1 MFQTI
6 LYISKIF
13 WEKIFQSNYKMYN
26 GKIIKEL
33 LDRKNIPYGD
43 LLRAIGMNPKQTSVN
58 SLVTGNPSAKR
69 LEAIAD
75 FLGVTIDTLFIREGV
90 EMSTEEELKSLSIT
104 QLRNQVAHLREQLQF
119 REEMLKE
126 KEERLKEKE
135 ARIQLLEKLNDVISS
150 SN

>member
-1 MFQTI
+1 
-6 LYISKIF
+6 
-13 WEKIFQSNYKMYN
+13 MYN

-75 FLGVTIDTLFIREGV
+75 FLGVSIDTLFIREGV
-90 EMSTEEELKSLSIT
+90 EISSEDELKSLNIT
-104 QLRNQVAHLREQLQF
+104 QLRNQLAHMREQLQF
-119 REEMLKE
+119 RDDLLKE
-126 KEERLKEKE
+126 KEERLIEKE
-135 ARIQLLEKLNDVISS
+135 ARIQLLEKLNSVYAEGKI
-150 SN
+150 

>member
-1 MFQTI
+1 
-6 LYISKIF
+6 
-13 WEKIFQSNYKMYN
+13 MYN

-33 LDRKNIPYGD
+33 LDRKKIPYGD

-135 ARIQLLEKLNDVISS
+135 ARIQLLEK
-150 SN
+150 

>member
-1 MFQTI
+1 MR
-6 LYISKIF
+6 KN
-13 WEKIFQSNYKMYN
+13 FQSNYKMYN

-33 LDRKNIPYGD
+33 LDRKKIPYGD

>member
-1 MFQTI
+1 
-6 LYISKIF
+6 
-13 WEKIFQSNYKMYN
+13 MYN

-33 LDRKNIPYGD
+33 LDRKKIPSGD
-43 LLRAIGMNPKQTSVN
+43 LLTAIGMNPKQTSVN
-58 SLVTGNPSAKR
+58 ALVNGNPSAKR

-90 EMSTEEELKSLSIT
+90 EMSTEEELKTLSIT

-119 REEMLKE
+119 REDMLKE

-135 ARIQLLEKLNDVISS
+135 ARIQLLERLNDVISS

>member
-1 MFQTI
+1 
-6 LYISKIF
+6 
-13 WEKIFQSNYKMYN
+13 
-26 GKIIKEL
+26 
-33 LDRKNIPYGD
+33 
-43 LLRAIGMNPKQTSVN
+43 MNPKQTSVN
-58 SLVTGNPSAKR
+58 ALVTGNPSAKR

-75 FLGVTIDTLFIREGV
+75 FLGVTIDTLFVREGV

-119 REEMLKE
+119 REQMLNE